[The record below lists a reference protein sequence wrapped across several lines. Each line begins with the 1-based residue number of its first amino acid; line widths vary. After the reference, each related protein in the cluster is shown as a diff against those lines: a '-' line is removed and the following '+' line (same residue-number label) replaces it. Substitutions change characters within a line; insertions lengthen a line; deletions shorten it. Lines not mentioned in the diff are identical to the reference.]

1 MTGRPSRYRT
11 PSFESTS
18 LPQRAPFI
26 RIPVV
31 LVAHGGTWLTRALD
45 SMLAPQGFRVLAVTS
60 GRELLEQAPDMR
72 PDVVLMDANLQDLDS
87 IVVCRKLRQLGA
99 VSWHTPVIIITS
111 TPATKQQRLAALEAG
126 AWDYLSL
133 GLNAEELLLKVDA
146 FTRVK
151 LETDHVLEE
160 DTASASG
167 LYTKRGLERRARE
180 LVSDAFRRHAP
191 LACVAL
197 SVEPE
202 AQEPAPR
209 AATASPVIVD
219 FTSRLLQAS
228 GRASD
233 AIGRAAGGEFLVL
246 APSTAPAGAV
256 QMARRLSQVIEG
268 AGPRP
273 DGLPPLCVRAGFE
286 AVADL
291 HATPLDPASLLG
303 HASSALFR
311 ARASG
316 NGSRIQRYEA

>member
-1 MTGRPSRYRT
+1 
-11 PSFESTS
+11 

-31 LVAHGGTWLTRALD
+31 FVAHAGTWLTRALD
-45 SMLAPQGFRVLAVTS
+45 SMLAPQGYRVLSVAS
-60 GRELLEQAPDMR
+60 GRELLEQAPELR
-72 PDVVLMDANLQDLDS
+72 PDVVLLDANLQDLDS
-87 IVVCRKLRQLGA
+87 IVVCRRLRLQRA
-99 VSWHTPVIIITS
+99 VSWHTPVIMITS

-160 DTASASG
+160 DTEPASG
-167 LYTKRGLERRARE
+167 LYTQRGLERRARE

-197 SVEPE
+197 VVEPE
-202 AQEPAPR
+202 AHQARPA
-209 AATASPVIVD
+209 AATASPVVVD
-219 FTSRLLQAS
+219 FASRLLQAS

-233 AIGRAAGGEFLVL
+233 AIGRAAGGEFLLL
-246 APSTAPAGAV
+246 APSTAPAGAAR
-256 QMARRLSQVIEG
+256 MARRLSQVIEG
-268 AGPRP
+268 GPRP
-273 DGLPPLCVRAGFE
+273 AGLPPLEVRAGFE
-286 AVADL
+286 AVVDL
-291 HATPLDPASLLG
+291 HETPLDPASLLG
-303 HASSALFR
+303 HASAALVR
-311 ARASG
+311 ARAAG

>member
-1 MTGRPSRYRT
+1 M
-11 PSFESTS
+11 
-18 LPQRAPFI
+18 PQRAPFI

-45 SMLAPQGFRVLAVTS
+45 SMLGPQGYRVLAVTS
-60 GRELLEQAPDMR
+60 GRELLEHAPDIR

-87 IVVCRKLRQLGA
+87 IVVCRKLRQLRA
-99 VSWHTPVIIITS
+99 VSWHTPVLMITS

-133 GLNAEELLLKVDA
+133 GVNAEELLLKVDG

-180 LVSDAFRRHAP
+180 LVSDAYRRHAP

-197 SVEPE
+197 AVEPE
-202 AQEPAPR
+202 AQQGAPR
-209 AATASPVIVD
+209 AAAASVLVD
-219 FTSRLLQAS
+219 FASRLLQAT

-256 QMARRLSQVIEG
+256 QMARRLSQAIEG

-273 DGLPPLCVRAGFE
+273 AGLPPLCVRAGFE

-311 ARASG
+311 ARASA

>member
-1 MTGRPSRYRT
+1 M
-11 PSFESTS
+11 S

-160 DTASASG
+160 DTASESG

-197 SVEPE
+197 SVE
-202 AQEPAPR
+202 AD
-209 AATASPVIVD
+209 ATASPVVVD
-219 FTSRLLQAS
+219 FASRLLQAS

-233 AIGRAAGGEFLVL
+233 AIGRAASGEFLVL
-246 APSTAPAGAV
+246 APSTAPPGAA
-256 QMARRLSQVIEG
+256 QMARRLSQAIER
-268 AGPRP
+268 GPRP
-273 DGLPPLCVRAGFE
+273 AGLPPLEVRAGFE
-286 AVADL
+286 AVVDL
-291 HATPLDPASLLG
+291 HETPLDPASLLG
-303 HASSALFR
+303 HASVALGR
-311 ARASG
+311 ARSAG
-316 NGSRIQRYEA
+316 NGSRIQRYQA

>member
-1 MTGRPSRYRT
+1 M
-11 PSFESTS
+11 
-18 LPQRAPFI
+18 PQRPPFI

-31 LVAHGGTWLTRALD
+31 LVVHAGTWLTRALD
-45 SMLAPQGFRVLAVTS
+45 SMLSPQGYRVLSVAS
-60 GRELLEQAPDMR
+60 ARELLEQAPDLR
-72 PDVVLMDANLQDLDS
+72 PDVVLLDAHLPDEDS
-87 IVVCRKLRQLGA
+87 ILVCRRLRQLRA
-99 VSWHTPVIIITS
+99 VSWHTPVIMITS
-111 TPATKQQRLAALEAG
+111 TPATKQQRLAALEGG

-160 DTASASG
+160 DTEPASA

-197 SVEPE
+197 AVEP
-202 AQEPAPR
+202 AAP
-209 AATASPVIVD
+209 PVVVE
-219 FTSRLLQAS
+219 FASRLLQSS

-246 APSTAPAGAV
+246 APSTAPPGAE
-256 QMARRLSQVIEG
+256 QMARRLSQAIESS
-268 AGPRP
+268 PRP
-273 DGLPPLCVRAGFE
+273 TGLPPLRVRAGFE

-303 HASSALFR
+303 HASAALIR
-311 ARASG
+311 ARANG
-316 NGSRIQRYEA
+316 NGSRIQRYQA

>member
-1 MTGRPSRYRT
+1 
-11 PSFESTS
+11 

-31 LVAHGGTWLTRALD
+31 LVAHAGTWLTRALD
-45 SMLAPQGFRVLAVTS
+45 SMLAPQGYRVLSVGS
-60 GRELLEQAPDMR
+60 GRELLEQAPELG
-72 PDVVLMDANLQDLDS
+72 PDVVLLDANLQDVDS
-87 IVVCRKLRQLGA
+87 IVVCRRLRLHRA
-99 VSWHTPVIIITS
+99 VSWHTPVIMITS

-160 DTASASG
+160 DTEPESG

-197 SVEPE
+197 SVE
-202 AQEPAPR
+202 AD
-209 AATASPVIVD
+209 ATASPVVVD
-219 FTSRLLQAS
+219 FASRLLQAS

-233 AIGRAAGGEFLVL
+233 AIGRAASGEFLVL
-246 APSTAPAGAV
+246 APSTAPPGAA
-256 QMARRLSQVIEG
+256 QMARRLSQAIER
-268 AGPRP
+268 GPRP
-273 DGLPPLCVRAGFE
+273 AGLPPLEVRAGFE
-286 AVADL
+286 AVVDL
-291 HATPLDPASLLG
+291 HETPLDPASLLG
-303 HASSALFR
+303 HASVALGR
-311 ARASG
+311 ARSAG
-316 NGSRIQRYEA
+316 NGSRIQRYQA

>member
-1 MTGRPSRYRT
+1 
-11 PSFESTS
+11 
-18 LPQRAPFI
+18 LAQRAPFI

-31 LVAHGGTWLTRALD
+31 LVAHAGTWLTRALD
-45 SMLAPQGFRVLAVTS
+45 SMLAPQGYRVLSVAS
-60 GRELLEQAPDMR
+60 GRELLEHAADRR
-72 PDVVLMDANLQDLDS
+72 PDVVLMDANLQDVDS
-87 IVVCRKLRQLGA
+87 IVVCRKLRQLRV
-99 VSWHTPVIIITS
+99 VSWHTPVIMITS

-160 DTASASG
+160 DTEAASG

-197 SVEPE
+197 AVEPE
-202 AQEPAPR
+202 GPQAPAAIP
-209 AATASPVIVD
+209 AASPVLVD
-219 FTSRLLQAS
+219 YAARLLQQS

-233 AIGRAAGGEFLVL
+233 AIGRTDEGEFLVL
-246 APSTAPAGAV
+246 APSTAPAGAAL
-256 QMARRLSQVIEG
+256 MARRLSQVIEG
-268 AGPRP
+268 GPRAA
-273 DGLPPLCVRAGFE
+273 GLPPLRVRAGFE
-286 AVADL
+286 AVMDL
-291 HATPLDPASLLG
+291 HETPLDPASLLG
-303 HASSALFR
+303 HASIALVRTR
-311 ARASG
+311 AAA

>member
-1 MTGRPSRYRT
+1 M
-11 PSFESTS
+11 
-18 LPQRAPFI
+18 PQRAPFI

-31 LVAHGGTWLTRALD
+31 FVAHAGAWLTRALD
-45 SMLAPQGFRVLAVTS
+45 SMLAPQGYRVLSVAS
-60 GRELLEQAPDMR
+60 GRELLEQAPELR
-72 PDVVLMDANLQDLDS
+72 PDVVLLDANLQDLDS
-87 IVVCRKLRQLGA
+87 IALCRRLRQQRI
-99 VSWHTPVIIITS
+99 VSWHTPVIMITS

-160 DTASASG
+160 DTEPASG
-167 LYTKRGLERRARE
+167 LYTQRGLERRARE

-197 SVEPE
+197 AVE
-202 AQEPAPR
+202 AT
-209 AATASPVIVD
+209 ATASPVVVD
-219 FTSRLLQAS
+219 FASRLLQAS

-246 APSTAPAGAV
+246 APSTAPTGAA
-256 QMARRLSQVIEG
+256 QMARRLSQVIER
-268 AGPRP
+268 GPRP
-273 DGLPPLCVRAGFE
+273 TGLPPLDVRAGFE
-286 AVADL
+286 AVVDL
-291 HATPLDPASLLG
+291 HETPLDPASLLG
-303 HASSALFR
+303 HASAALGG
-311 ARASG
+311 ARAAG